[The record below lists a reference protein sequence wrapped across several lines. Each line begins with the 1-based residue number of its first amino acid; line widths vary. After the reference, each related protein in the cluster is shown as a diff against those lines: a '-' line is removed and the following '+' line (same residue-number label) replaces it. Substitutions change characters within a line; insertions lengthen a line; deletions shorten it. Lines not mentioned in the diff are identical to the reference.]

1 MPVICLYTP
10 FSAEDECR
18 PVLRTPLARLRNR
31 ARRAA
36 DMALWAGLGQW
47 QFHFSTYE
55 ERTNT
60 NRGDAGIRIA
70 SRALIEQAFGGHAQ
84 VIELGWADFDEAAVD
99 RLNAQAD
106 LFVVGGGGYYF
117 CDQAGRLTPRIARD
131 AKLLAR
137 LDCPVVSLC
146 PGMNRNLGAGGEVVL
161 HPDSLPDMKA
171 LLEQLD
177 LSSVRDQVTRWALA
191 AVDGGRAEALADPAL
206 FLAPQGN
213 PRRGD
218 YGSLWVG
225 LNLAFHGPH
234 STAHLH
240 RMVDLVVQ
248 VAQRLLSRRHC
259 RFFYFVHSD
268 AERLIPRL
276 LERAGLSIQVIDAA
290 PPEMVAHYGLLDV
303 HLAEMLHSV
312 ILSSNAGVPS
322 VSLAY
327 DVKHQGFAEMMGQEQ
342 WCLSIFDANPNQVAG
357 MLLALADRRY
367 AISQEILNR
376 KVQLRGQMIDYL
388 DRVAALTVSPVSG

>member
-10 FSAEDECR
+10 FSAEAECR
-18 PVLRTPLARLRNR
+18 PLSRTPLARLRNR

-36 DMALWAGLGQW
+36 DMALWTGMGQW

-55 ERTNT
+55 DRANT
-60 NRGDAGIRIA
+60 NRGDSAIRLA
-70 SRALIEQAFGGHAQ
+70 SRALIEQAFGDRAQ
-84 VIELGWADFDEAAVD
+84 IIELGWADFDEAAAE

-117 CDQAGRLTPRIARD
+117 CDQSGRLNARIARD

-161 HPDSLPDMKA
+161 HPDSLPDLKA
-171 LLEQLD
+171 FLAQLD
-177 LSSVRDQVTRWALA
+177 LSSVRDHVTRWALA
-191 AVDGGRAEALADPAL
+191 AVDGGRAVALADPAL
-206 FLAPQGN
+206 FLAPQGTL
-213 PRRGD
+213 RRDD

-240 RMVDLVVQ
+240 RLVDLVAQ
-248 VAQRLLSRRHC
+248 VAQRLLSRRRC

-268 AERLIPRL
+268 AELLIPSL
-276 LERAGLSIQVIDAA
+276 LAHAGVITQVIDAA
-290 PPEMVAHYGLLDV
+290 PAEMVAHYGLLDV

-312 ILSSNAGVPS
+312 ILCSNAGVPS

-327 DVKHQGFAEMMGQEQ
+327 DVKHHGFAEMMGQEQ
-342 WCLSIFDANPNQVAG
+342 WCLSIHDAHPDRVAG
-357 MLLALADRRY
+357 MLLALADRRH
-367 AISQEILNR
+367 AISEDILAR
-376 KVQLRGQMIDYL
+376 KAQLRGQMDDYL
-388 DRVAALTVSPVSG
+388 DRVAVLTVSPVSG